1 MTSVIG
7 WYGPQV
13 DLCRVASHVGDF
25 VQLVVF
31 VHRCTPVQYKLPKGG
46 ETVRT
51 DIQVGDETHPFFVV
65 SLWQKQT
72 RNVAAA
78 GDVVLLQ
85 NMKIAKFGQVV
96 EARSAL
102 CSSVVRLVHPYE
114 SLVSKGLDELIVESG
129 VQKLAK
135 AKLAKVIKWV
145 KKDGS
150 ALYNIAIGSHESMQ
164 KRMQYRNW
172 KLPEQIEPHTFFLLS
187 DVSLLVKSCK
197 AVFNGFVGEIFLPIT
212 WRALGDSEKE
222 KMFVSRRT
230 TRTEDD
236 DLAEDFICV
245 GCQLCGSPLNMEDGC
260 RFKQNFASL
269 YCAKSSNCLHVVS
282 LIYRPFL
289 LYVWDESEYIPL
301 LVKNKAAE
309 LLFGNITAERV
320 KSCYD
325 ELKPKLDDA
334 PSTRPIVVEKKPA
347 SGRSINFHC
356 LWVTMVKMLLEQGQN
371 SPLNFEVDVNPS
383 IDIENGRYEVLSLSV
398 PCFAKPSNH

>member
-25 VQLVVF
+25 VQLLVF
-31 VHRCTPVQYKLPKGG
+31 VHRSTPVQYKLPKGG

-65 SLWQKQT
+65 SLWQKQM

-114 SLVSKGLDELIVESG
+114 SLVSKGLDELIMESG

-145 KKDGS
+145 KKDGC
-150 ALYNIAIGSHESMQ
+150 ALYNIANGSHESMQ

-172 KLPEQIEPHTFFLLS
+172 KLPEQNEPHTFFLLS

-212 WRALGDSEKE
+212 WRTLGDSEKE

-230 TRTEDD
+230 ARTEDD

-245 GCQLCGSPLNMEDGC
+245 GCQLCGSPLNMEDGYG
-260 RFKQNFASL
+260 SL
-269 YCAKSSNCLHVVS
+269 RTALYIIFMFCVCQHLPSQYLFPTQLQVQTEFCFS
-282 LIYRPFL
+282 LLR
-289 LYVWDESEYIPL
+289 
-301 LVKNKAAE
+301 K
-309 LLFGNITAERV
+309 
-320 KSCYD
+320 
-325 ELKPKLDDA
+325 ELKLSPCSKLDIQA
-334 PSTRPIVVEKKPA
+334 F
-347 SGRSINFHC
+347 SG
-356 LWVTMVKMLLEQGQN
+356 MVYCSHTVAN
-371 SPLNFEVDVNPS
+371 N
-383 IDIENGRYEVLSLSV
+383 LS
-398 PCFAKPSNH
+398 FQ